1 MRQAPGCGA
10 RRITRGGLRRKTRFG
25 AMEAR
30 FVIVRTDPQ
39 KHPVSRWTA
48 LRIGRGRV
56 LKSMPG
62 HFQNPAVLRIH
73 LHRLAF
79 ANTEEAGV
87 KRSEEHT
94 SELQSLMRI
103 SYAVFCLN
111 NNIYTH
117 NTQTSHISNHT
128 YTTISSI

>member
-39 KHPVSRWTA
+39 KHPGSRWTA

-62 HFQNPAVLRIH
+62 HFQHQAALRIH
-73 LHRLAF
+73 RSD
-79 ANTEEAGV
+79 AN
-87 KRSEEHT
+87 T

-103 SYAVFCLN
+103 SYAVFSLKQKLQQQLPN
-111 NNIYTH
+111 NLPLY
-117 NTQTSHISNHT
+117 
-128 YTTISSI
+128 